1 MVKVL
6 LTRKTRT
13 DLESIECFIAEDN
26 SARARSFCEAFLHIA
41 VENLATFPCSHPL
54 YNKEKNIRR
63 FIYQNYN
70 LYYQYDTSKKQCV
83 YPAYTPR
90 LGISKYD
97 NRCNKTA

>member
-6 LTRKTRT
+6 LTRKAKT

-26 SARARSFCEAFLHIA
+26 PARARSFCEEFLQRA

-63 FIYQNYN
+63 FVYRDYN
-70 LYYQYDTSKKQCV
+70 LYYQYD
-83 YPAYTPR
+83 
-90 LGISKYD
+90 ISKDSVYILHILHASVFQ
-97 NRCNKTA
+97 NMLLRNTK